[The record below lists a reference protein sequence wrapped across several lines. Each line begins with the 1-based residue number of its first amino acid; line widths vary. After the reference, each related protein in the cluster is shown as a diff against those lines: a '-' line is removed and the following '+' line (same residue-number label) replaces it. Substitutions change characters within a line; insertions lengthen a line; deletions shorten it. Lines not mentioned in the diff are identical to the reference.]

1 MTNAAR
7 QCRLIFLLL
16 ICLLLPALASAA
28 SEPTIRVGI
37 TPGGHEP
44 EHVSVFTETKRA
56 LEAHFGKDRVSFETI
71 HVDKLTEDVLA
82 NRLSFFIST
91 AGLSRRM
98 MNKGTKD
105 LLTITSKRFPDPNHA
120 YGSVFVVRADSP
132 YRKLDDLRGR
142 RLVANRPMGFYGY
155 VAAMGELEARGYD
168 HLGFFSKQIFLDAG
182 SFSVLA
188 SLLRGEADAAT
199 VPSCFLED
207 NFPADAPE
215 RTALRILE
223 PKPGIM
229 PCRRSTVDYPN
240 WTLSTAPG
248 TSPELAREVMQIL
261 LNASAASYYRWSIA
275 TDFSAVDELYRNMK
289 TGVYDVLKGWT
300 LKGFWNE
307 YRPWILAGAALLVL
321 LALYSLLLK
330 HLVSRR
336 TAELTR
342 ALGRQLELQKEA
354 AAAEERFESLQKVG
368 LIGQMSSMIVH
379 ELRQP
384 LSSLS
389 AYIHGLLR
397 LTERPDFDASAARDA
412 LFRMAAETQNAE
424 NIVNKVRAYARR
436 KPSDKEHLDA
446 SEVVK
451 QALTVFLACGR
462 FSGRVLSEVEEN
474 LPIFA
479 DSMEIELAVL
489 NLLRNAAD
497 ALHADKTPRPEI
509 RASANKIDGFCF
521 IRISDNGSPL
531 SEKKLQGLGTP
542 LQSTKPS
549 GLGLGLV
556 LVRTIVENHGGKLLF
571 EAGPKGGLSA
581 VIQLP
586 LEKSS

>member
-1 MTNAAR
+1 MTNAAPQSR
-7 QCRLIFLLL
+7 PLFLLTL
-16 ICLLLPALASAA
+16 CLLLPALASAVP
-28 SEPTIRVGI
+28 EPAIRIGI

-44 EHVSVFTETKRA
+44 EHVSVFTETKQA

-168 HLGFFSKQIFLDAG
+168 HLGFFSKQVFLDAG

-215 RTALRILE
+215 RRALRILE

-229 PCRRSTVDYPN
+229 PCRRSTADYPN
-240 WTLSTAPG
+240 WTLSAAPG

-261 LNASAASYYRWSIA
+261 LNASDASDYRWSVA

-300 LKGFWNE
+300 LKGFWEE

-336 TAELTR
+336 TAELSR
-342 ALGRQLELQKEA
+342 ALSRQLELQKVA

-368 LIGQMSSMIVH
+368 LIGQMSSMIAH

-397 LTERPDFDASAARDA
+397 MTEKPDFDASAAREA
-412 LFRMAAETQNAE
+412 LFRMAAETQDAE
-424 NIVNKVRAYARR
+424 SIVNKVRAYARR
-436 KPSDKEHLDA
+436 KPSDREHLDA
-446 SEVVK
+446 SAVVK
-451 QALTVFLACGR
+451 QALEVFRASGR
-462 FSGRVLSEVEEN
+462 FSGRVLSELEGS

-509 RASANKIDGFCF
+509 RVSAKKADGHCL

-531 SEKKLQGLGTP
+531 SEKELRALGTP

-556 LVRTIVENHGGKLLF
+556 LVRSIVENHGGKLLF
-571 EAGPKGGLSA
+571 EAGPGSGLSA
-581 VIQLP
+581 VIKLP
-586 LEKSS
+586 LEKTS